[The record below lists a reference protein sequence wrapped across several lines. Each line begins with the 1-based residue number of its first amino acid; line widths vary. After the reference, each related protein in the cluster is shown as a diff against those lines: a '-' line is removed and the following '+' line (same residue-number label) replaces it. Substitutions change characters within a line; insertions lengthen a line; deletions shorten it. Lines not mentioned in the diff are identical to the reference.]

1 MCFIYRLQD
10 FMTVPIV
17 SEEVF
22 NSMDKNKDGFVSKGE
37 LKLAQRDI
45 SMKELTSVIDS
56 LDVDGDG
63 KLTLEEL
70 KQALKK
76 KSQEKTSSSCSQQR
90 SSPKKSVKKAAE
102 KFQDRSKNH

>member
-1 MCFIYRLQD
+1 
-10 FMTVPIV
+10 MTVPIV
-17 SEEVF
+17 SEDVF

-76 KSQEKTSSSCSQQR
+76 SQEKTATSHGCSQSDQSCKQPR
-90 SSPKKSVKKAAE
+90 RGSPKKSVQKAAE
-102 KFQDRSKNH
+102 KFQSSRSKKH